1 MGRLKM
7 KNNKTPEEEMDLVIY
22 NDDQR
27 WWVNIDENATASIKQ
42 LEDSIKLQKEIQILA
57 LSKIDE
63 LSD

>member
-1 MGRLKM
+1 M

>member
-1 MGRLKM
+1 
-7 KNNKTPEEEMDLVIY
+7 MDLVIY

>member
-7 KNNKTPEEEMDLVIY
+7 KNNKTPEEDLDLVIY

>member
-1 MGRLKM
+1 MN
-7 KNNKTPEEEMDLVIY
+7 NNKTPEEEMDLVIY